1 MIFLKKRESAALFVL
16 SVMILLSIWNLR
28 KIDSITDGIIVLL
41 EKSQTSAENLDNK
54 SALRSLNDGLKIW
67 LDSDRYTHI
76 FIRHSE
82 IDSTTDAFYEL
93 KESLMEGNALSA
105 RAAYEKLRY
114 HLESID
120 TMEHPSLGSIF

>member
-1 MIFLKKRESAALFVL
+1 MKKRESAAVFVL
-16 SVMILLSIWNLR
+16 AVMLLLSLWNLR
-28 KIDSITDGIIVLL
+28 KIDSLTDSILVLL
-41 EKSQTSAENLDNK
+41 SKSQTSAESLESKAAMKTLN
-54 SALRSLNDGLKIW
+54 SALELWLK
-67 LDSDRYTHI
+67 SDRYTHI

-93 KESLMEGNALSA
+93 KESLMGDDPISA

-120 TMEHPSLGSIF
+120 EMEHPSLGSIF